1 MGGKSLLY
9 EIGRWV
15 VVIVALALLISMFGG
30 ESVSDADPAAVAAA
44 VLGTVDSSNMLEAD
58 NQLIKRLYGL
68 DPADY
73 ESVTCYYPATNMMAQ
88 ELLIVKLTD
97 VSQQEAVKAAIENRL
112 ATQKTTFD
120 GYGVEQYDLL
130 TNYSVV
136 EIRGNWA
143 LFVVNETCADALA
156 AFTDA
161 L

>member
-1 MGGKSLLY
+1 MGGKTFLY
-9 EIGRWV
+9 EIGRW
-15 VVIVALALLISMFGG
+15 IVAAVALVMLVVMFGG
-30 ESVSDADPAAVAAA
+30 EGISDADPAAVTAS
-44 VLGTVDSSNMLEAD
+44 VLETVDTSTMLEAD

-73 ESVTCYYPATNMMAQ
+73 EAAVLYYPATNMIAQ
-88 ELLIVKLTD
+88 ELLIVKLSD
-97 VSQQEAVKAAIENRL
+97 ASQQEAVRTAIENRL
-112 ATQKTTFD
+112 STQKTTFD

-130 TNYSVV
+130 TNSSVI

-143 LFVVNETCADALA
+143 LFVVNEACADALA